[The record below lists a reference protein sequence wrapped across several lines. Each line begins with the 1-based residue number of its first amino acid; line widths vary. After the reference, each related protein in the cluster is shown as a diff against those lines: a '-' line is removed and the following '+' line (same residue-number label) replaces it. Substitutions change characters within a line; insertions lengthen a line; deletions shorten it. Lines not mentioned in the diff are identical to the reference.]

1 MTSWQSSGRHTVAC
15 CLHISIGEGGRLL
28 LYILL
33 TNLVFIIWT
42 GVWIEIFTECI
53 GAVDSD
59 DLKYKFK

>member
-1 MTSWQSSGRHTVAC
+1 MLELVRE
-15 CLHISIGEGGRLL
+15 EGGERLL

>member
-1 MTSWQSSGRHTVAC
+1 MLVLVRE
-15 CLHISIGEGGRLL
+15 EGGERLL

-42 GVWIEIFTECI
+42 GVWIEIFTKCI

-59 DLKYKFK
+59 DLKN

>member
-1 MTSWQSSGRHTVAC
+1 MLVLVREEGC
-15 CLHISIGEGGRLL
+15 CYI
-28 LYILL
+28 YILL